1 MSHQFCGKPQKY
13 SCLIKLTVVIY
24 VCIVVKVELK
34 FEIICS
40 WKWIMTFVIISL
52 KCYAFVLVV
61 CLIIFQ

>member
-1 MSHQFCGKPQKY
+1 
-13 SCLIKLTVVIY
+13 VIY